1 MAVKWNID
9 VKRTDNGYYCAPEC
23 IVPMQIRSPYS
34 DLKVAELAEEM
45 YRDGKQKDPVT
56 VRRINGAAHILDGN
70 RRLAAIKH
78 INAHLI
84 SSADAKPWQV
94 WFVVQEVESE
104 LDAVLTAA
112 TLNATMAM
120 NPIDR
125 AHMFSLALREG
136 SLTQE
141 QLAQRIGKTAAH
153 VSQHLSLLRLGE
165 AEQRAIAAGKIGF
178 SAALDLLGLPEASRE
193 QVVAQV
199 AEQTGPVSGQE
210 VKALVAAARKEAS
223 PGGDASTPPSGG
235 AGGKLVVGLGGLR
248 KAFSA
253 LAEKDST
260 FLPIANVV
268 DSFLRGQMG
277 EDDLADEWQTFVQK
291 LLFDHLE
298 KLKSDG
304 LVPRFAREK

>member
-9 VKRTDNGYYCAPEC
+9 VKRTDNGYYCAPELV
-23 IVPMQIRSPYS
+23 VPMQIRSPYS

-56 VRRINGAAHILDGN
+56 VRRIGGNPHLLDGN
-70 RRLAAIKH
+70 RRRKAVDFINLNLLAEGE
-78 INAHLI
+78 
-84 SSADAKPWQV
+84 SPWLL
-94 WFVVQEVESE
+94 WFVVQEVENE
-104 LDAVLTAA
+104 LDAILTAA

-136 SLTQE
+136 NLTQDA
-141 QLAQRIGKTAAH
+141 LAQRIGKTAAH
-153 VSQHLSLLRLGE
+153 VSQHLSLLKLGE
-165 AEQRAIAAGKIGF
+165 TEQRAVAAGKIGF
-178 SAALDLLGLPEASRE
+178 SAALDLLGLPMASRE

-210 VKALVAAARKEAS
+210 VKALVAQARKEAS
-223 PGGDASTPPSGG
+223 PDGDANTPPTVG

-277 EDDLADEWQTFVQK
+277 EEDLADEWHEFIQK

-298 KLKSDG
+298 KLKEAG
-304 LVPRFAREK
+304 KIRV